1 MRSFKDYPGA
11 TEEETLQKMAEDYP
25 SEDRSSAAELTKK
38 IATAYRGKSNGEMLA
53 SILKQAEESKKNGT
67 LSNAEI
73 DEFYRQF
80 SPMLDPLQRRRL
92 KSIVEKLKQIP

>member
-53 SILKQAEESKKNGT
+53 SILKHAGT
-67 LSNAEI
+67 IAKIRPQTGDAPGFL
-73 DEFYRQF
+73 
-80 SPMLDPLQRRRL
+80 
-92 KSIVEKLKQIP
+92 